1 MVNRTS
7 TFVAAGCVFFAV
19 SLAPAQSGSAG
30 DINSLNRGAGA
41 GVVPRLVK
49 FSGEIN
55 AQTIENSWSGKG
67 ANQAAAAISLTF
79 SLYELQEG
87 GSPLWWESQKVQL
100 DDQGRYTVLLGA
112 NQSDGLPLDLFTS
125 SRALWLGVQPQL
137 PGAVE
142 EPRVLLVAVPY
153 ALKASDADT
162 LGGKPASAYA
172 LAGPALAAVFPGGSP
187 PGSANQEPASDSRL
201 ATPDSRLLT
210 PASQPQPAAACS
222 AVTSDGTASAN
233 YLAKFTSACNI
244 QRSLLFDNGTKVG
257 VGTSAPVA
265 FLDAQST
272 LTATSAGF
280 NYGLR
285 TLTTANPAAA
295 SSASFFSLFAN
306 AQTQAGNA
314 QNFYNLYGMD
324 FRTDHYGTGTVNGA
338 YGGFGAVLNDAGG
351 TINNAYGLYTYLSNA
366 STGKINN
373 AYGLYLGAPLN
384 AGGGTFSNYTG
395 VYIANP
401 SAISGA
407 YGLYSAGGTNYFGGK
422 VGIGTATPA
431 QALEVSGNVK
441 LDGSGH
447 GITYPDGS
455 TQTTA
460 ALAGSGTVT
469 KVSSGA
475 GLTGGP
481 ITTTGT
487 LSLASASCGAGQA
500 AVALPLSCSPF
511 ATLGSN
517 TFTAGQVINGGGL
530 SATSDVDTNGNV
542 TVDSGQVNSG
552 NLRPG
557 LLLGNIATG
566 ISSKQTSGGNQ
577 SGLDFWTGNADRMSI
592 TNFGSV
598 GINTTNPYT
607 LLHLVQSNSGGLG
620 PSLTLMNSGGGAG
633 SAASVDFDGYDPGIS
648 PPTVRIQSI
657 DDGNSSSSLSFS
669 TKAPGSASNGLVE
682 QVRLVDYG
690 SLIVDY
696 SGNNALSFGTSSAA
710 GTALIFGGITSGEG
724 VASCRAST
732 STCSWVTPSGLT
744 AVQSQY
750 GLDFYTGYTKQM
762 TIQNNGVIV
771 VSNCTIWGNQ
781 DHQGSCPSDARLKTN
796 VQPVPNLLDKL
807 VQLEPVHFNWNPSN
821 PPDYRFGSGRN
832 TGLIAQQVEKVFPE
846 MVTMD
851 KNGFRTLNGGQL
863 PYMLLQGVRE
873 LKARNDSLRAE
884 AEGQRKQIEQARAEI
899 ANLRQTA
906 AAAGARMARLD
917 RSSAAKD
924 AQIATMSREI
934 EQLRQAQQQMAV
946 LLAHLSPSPAGTGKP
961 QLSDDSSRV
970 PKRRPIPVRGVSPGE
985 TNGR

>member
-1 MVNRTS
+1 MTRRR
-7 TFVAAGCVFFAV
+7 AAACVVVTCLLGAISV
-19 SLAPAQSGSAG
+19 HAQSVPNSESGGANSAA
-30 DINSLNRGAGA
+30 SAT
-41 GVVPRLVK
+41 VVPRLIE
-49 FSGEIN
+49 FSGEIDSQITQIGQN
-55 AQTIENSWSGKG
+55 ETAKDASH
-67 ANQAAAAISLTF
+67 APVSLTF

-100 DDQGRYTVLLGA
+100 DAEGRYTVLLGA
-112 NQSDGLPLDLFTS
+112 SQAEGLPLDLFTS
-125 SRALWLGVQPQL
+125 GKALWLGVQPQL
-137 PGAVE
+137 PGATE
-142 EPRVLLVAVPY
+142 QPRVLLVAVPY

-172 LAGPALAAVFPGGSP
+172 LAGPAPFIAGIAGIAGIPGGNHQP
-187 PGSANQEPASDSRL
+187 TTDNRLPATDNRP
-201 ATPDSRLLT
+201 ATVN
-210 PASQPQPAAACS
+210 PQPTTACT
-222 AVTSDGTASAN
+222 AVTSDGTVTAN
-233 YLAKFTSACNI
+233 YAAKFTSACTI
-244 QRSLLFDNGTKVG
+244 QKSLIFDNGTNVG
-257 VGTSAPVA
+257 VGTTAPAA
-265 FLDAQST
+265 FLDSQST
-272 LTATSAGF
+272 ITATASGF
-280 NYGLR
+280 NYGFR
-285 TLTTANPAAA
+285 TLTTANPASA
-295 SSASFFSLFAN
+295 SSASIFSLFAN
-306 AQTQAGNA
+306 TQTPTGNA
-314 QNFYNLYGMD
+314 QNFFNLYGMD
-324 FRTDHYGTGTVNGA
+324 FRTDHYGTGTVSGA
-338 YGGFGAVLNDAGG
+338 YGGFGAVLNDKTG
-351 TINNAYGLYTYLSNA
+351 TISNAIGLEAYLSNVSTGTITNGYGLYVA
-366 STGKINN
+366 P
-373 AYGLYLGAPLN
+373 PLN
-384 AGGGTFSNYTG
+384 GGSGTFSHYTG
-395 VYIANP
+395 VYIASP
-401 SAISGA
+401 TAVSGA